1 MLFLPVR
8 KSLFYLF
15 WQQVIK
21 KLIGVQ
27 QSDGLSISCLLWKTY
42 VIIYT
47 LTKVLDSVPSL
58 LIMWREALCCFF
70 LETVTACTFV
80 DENAEHGFCIWN
92 KDCLAEFIW

>member
-15 WQQVIK
+15 WQQVIN

-27 QSDGLSISCLLWKTY
+27 QSDGLNVSCLLWKTY
-42 VIIYT
+42 IIIYT

-58 LIMWREALCCFF
+58 LIMWREALCCFCPGDSHS
-70 LETVTACTFV
+70 LYVCR
-80 DENAEHGFCIWN
+80 
-92 KDCLAEFIW
+92 